1 VLPQGKMMLARL
13 RQGLAEL
20 LAVPNVERYPPLNP
34 LPWPAIVVRLDRRA
48 VGMPGAF
55 AKLRVGL
62 FMRAEQIVGSRPNS

>member
-1 VLPQGKMMLARL
+1 MMLARL

-34 LPWPAIVVRLDRRA
+34 LPWPTIVVRLDRRA

-62 FMRAEQIVGSRPNS
+62 FMRAEQIVGSRPSS